1 MDFGKINATAATLT
15 KNRTED
21 AIVPSSGLCATCI
34 DGCIGMCEVGK
45 SAYRGTEV
53 IYPQPFGIIT
63 TASEKQYPV
72 DLSHFYHTRDLLWCI
87 RNRTR
92 FRQGPLY
99 KCESR
104 AKNRARQGNK
114 NTVTYCYSRA
124 WLNSYSKK

>member
-45 SAYRGTEV
+45 SSYRGTEV

-63 TASEKQYPV
+63 TAGEKNYPV
-72 DLSHFYHTRDLLWCI
+72 DLSHFTMLGTCCGAYGI
-87 RNRTR
+87 
-92 FRQGPLY
+92 
-99 KCESR
+99 
-104 AKNRARQGNK
+104 
-114 NTVTYCYSRA
+114 
-124 WLNSYSKK
+124 